1 MSNAEEAT
9 IVLVED
15 DPGHAYLIQR
25 NLRRLRVKNKI
36 VLLENGQKAVDY
48 LVSEVAK
55 PDASPLLMLLDL
67 NLPVLDG
74 YQVLQWIKED
84 ERTRR
89 IPVIVLTTT
98 DNKQEVLRCYKLG
111 CSVYITK
118 PIDYTD
124 FVGMLERIRELLT
137 VLTVPTNVA

>member
-1 MSNAEEAT
+1 MPNAEEAT

-25 NLRRLRVKNKI
+25 NLRRLRVKNQI

-55 PDASPLLMLLDL
+55 PNASPLLMLLDL

-98 DNKQEVLRCYKLG
+98 DNK
-111 CSVYITK
+111 
-118 PIDYTD
+118 
-124 FVGMLERIRELLT
+124 
-137 VLTVPTNVA
+137 

>member
-1 MSNAEEAT
+1 MPNAEQAT

-25 NLRRLRVKNKI
+25 NLRRLRVKNQI

-48 LVSEVAK
+48 LISESAR

-74 YQVLQWIKED
+74 YQVLQAVRKAKQ
-84 ERTRR
+84 T
-89 IPVIVLTTT
+89 IPVIILSARDQESDKVRGAFIFSKVLIF
-98 DNKQEVLRCYKLG
+98 EV
-111 CSVYITK
+111 I
-118 PIDYTD
+118 
-124 FVGMLERIRELLT
+124 
-137 VLTVPTNVA
+137 